1 MSRVSGKVALVTGAA
16 SGIGRASAEV
26 LAREGA
32 SVVLTDVQAIGED
45 VAAGIRKSGGKARF
59 VAHDVTSESEW
70 VSIIASIEKTEGRL
84 DILVNNAGIA
94 VAGLIHELT
103 LEQWRHQMAVNV
115 DGVFLGVKTS
125 LPLMRQTPGGQVPRS
140 QTGGGSIINISS
152 IAGLRGA
159 ANLSAYCTSKGAVR
173 LFTKSVAIECAMMQ
187 DGIRCNSIHPGL
199 IETPIWGQVVPGSNE
214 PLDLD
219 AMSAIRVPLR
229 RKGMPAD
236 IANAVLFLASNDS
249 SYMTGEE
256 MVIDGGMTVG
266 NPQ

>member
-1 MSRVSGKVALVTGAA
+1 MGRVAGKVALVTGAA

-32 SVVLTDVQAIGED
+32 AVILTDVQASGED
-45 VAAGIRKSGGKARF
+45 VAEGIRKAGGKARF
-59 VAHDVTSESEW
+59 VGHDVTSESEW
-70 VSIIASIEKTEGRL
+70 KSIVAGIEKAEGRL
-84 DILVNNAGIA
+84 DVLVNNAGIA
-94 VAGLIHELT
+94 VAGLIHELS

-125 LPLMRQTPGGQVPRS
+125 LPLMRKNK
-140 QTGGGSIINISS
+140 GGSIINISS

-173 LFTKSVAIECAMMQ
+173 LFTKSVAIECAAMQ

-214 PLDLD
+214 PMDLD
-219 AMSAIRVPLR
+219 AAAAMRVPLR
-229 RKGMPAD
+229 RKGWPED
-236 IANAVLFLASNDS
+236 IAKVVLFLASDDS
-249 SYMTGEE
+249 GYMTGEE
-256 MVIDGGMTVG
+256 VVVDGGMTVG
-266 NPQ
+266 SV

>member
-1 MSRVSGKVALVTGAA
+1 MGRVAGKVALVTGAA

-32 SVVLTDVQAIGED
+32 SVILTDVQAMGED

-59 VAHDVTSESEW
+59 VAHDVSSEGEW
-70 VSIIASIEKTEGRL
+70 MSIVAGIAKTEGRL

-125 LPLMRQTPGGQVPRS
+125 LPLMRKNR
-140 QTGGGSIINISS
+140 GGSIVNISS
-152 IAGLRGA
+152 VAGLRGA

-173 LFTKSVAIECAMMQ
+173 LFTKSVAIECAVMQ

-199 IETPIWGQVVPGSNE
+199 IETPIWGQVVPGANE
-214 PLDLD
+214 PFDLD
-219 AMSAIRVPLR
+219 AMSALRVPLR

-236 IANAVLFLASNDS
+236 IANAVLFLASDES

-256 MVIDGGMTVG
+256 MVVDGGMTVG
-266 NPQ
+266 ST